1 MITGRVDIVAT
12 ALDALHHGAGT
23 AGNTQVL
30 RVQEIILPTGESAR
44 VPFISGNSFKHAIR
58 HGAVE
63 HALDVMGIQDG
74 TLSKQVVDLLF
85 SGGHLSKGGA
95 AVNVAK
101 ARELARLFPVLSL
114 CGYSAG
120 NFMAQSKISV
130 DNFHVACAENQFRM
144 PAEVR
149 PHPVAQLKAAAFR
162 SEEFGTRHEATR
174 NPRVSALLKDAVR
187 DAQERMLSVRLDN
200 DVQRNL
206 LGIDPPEPQQVRKE
220 RKKKGADDGTI
231 HFDAPPQSSQMIYE
245 FQTLKAGTVLYGG
258 INVDGL
264 SDLEVAAFQAALSR
278 ACKGKHADGFV
289 YHLGAKS
296 AVGCGRVVMRFAGKL
311 LVTVAAPQGETTSAL
326 SPADTRPQQYEDH
339 LRDNKD
345 KILTALEDAAS

>member
-30 RVQEIILPTGESAR
+30 RVQEIVLPTGESAR
-44 VPFISGNSFKHAIR
+44 VPFISGNSFKHQVRA
-58 HGAVE
+58 GGVE
-63 HALDVMGIQDG
+63 HALDVMGIKDG

-101 ARELARLFPVLSL
+101 ARELAQLFPVLSL

-120 NFMAQSKISV
+120 NFMASSKISV
-130 DNFHVACAENQFRM
+130 DNFHLACAENQFRM
-144 PAEVR
+144 PEELR
-149 PHPVAQLKAAAFR
+149 PQPAAQLKAAAYR

-187 DAQERMLSVRLDN
+187 DAQEKMLSEKLDN
-200 DVQRNL
+200 DVQRTL
-206 LGIDPPEPQQVRKE
+206 LGIDPPEPQQVKKE
-220 RKKKGADDGTI
+220 RKKKGAAGDVV
-231 HFDAPPQSSQMIYE
+231 HVEAPPQSSQMIYE
-245 FQTLKAGTVLYGG
+245 FQTLKAGSVLFGG

-264 SDLEVAAFQAALSR
+264 NDLEVAAFQANRAL
-278 ACKGKHADGFV
+278 F
-289 YHLGAKS
+289 
-296 AVGCGRVVMRFAGKL
+296 
-311 LVTVAAPQGETTSAL
+311 PQGFDCFFTSGDQVAGL
-326 SPADTRPQQYEDH
+326 PRST
-339 LRDNKD
+339 
-345 KILTALEDAAS
+345 IVEDA